1 MFRSNS
7 AFRKLARYVRPYNLW
22 VFITVI
28 ASLSLAAIDI
38 ILGKAIEQM
47 AQGTFSSTR
56 NMIYLVVGMTLI
68 GMPCKFVMRYASA
81 RFSVSALRDLRGD
94 LVHKFCDLPVSSVE
108 RKFTG
113 DLVSRLTNN
122 TAMLQNFFIQQFAN
136 LFYLPLVFTASL
148 TLLLMTSWKLVLA
161 SLALMPVGMLITSLM
176 SRPIEKYSEQL
187 QEKMAHLNA
196 VGQDAIGGI
205 PIVKAFN
212 MQAVLLK
219 KYMVIT
225 EEVVRRG
232 LGLEK
237 RYASITPVGVMML
250 ATPIILVIVYGGY
263 LIQHGELNA
272 GGIVLFLYLISFILQ
287 PVAMLPTIISQM
299 KEAGGAAKHLFEVLD
314 WPDERQGGEITSAG
328 QDRGDKVL
336 RLEDD
341 ADREACQVS
350 QASGSETDGAESD
363 DDAAV
368 VVVSFEHLTF
378 GYNEGNTV
386 LKDISFQVRQGETV
400 AIVGASGGGKSTIF
414 KLLCGFNEPG
424 EHAGAVQLFGKSLT
438 DWNLTSLR
446 RHISMVSQE
455 PSLFPATIAE
465 NIGYG
470 RLEATREE
478 IVEAAKAAHAHDFI
492 VQLPEGYET
501 ILSERGGGLSGGQK
515 QRISIA
521 RALLKNAPLLLLDEP
536 TSALDSQS
544 EAQVQIAMNAAM
556 HNRTVLVI
564 AHRLSTVRQA
574 NRIIVLDQG
583 SIVESGTH
591 EELLGRDGEYRKLY
605 LQNFEEEQHTAE
617 NGHSMPEERSEK
629 RDLQAGVL

>member
-7 AFRKLARYVRPYNLW
+7 AFRRLTRYIKPYNLW
-22 VFITVI
+22 VFIAVI
-28 ASLSLAAIDI
+28 SSLCLATIDI

-47 AQGTFSSTR
+47 AQGTFSSTQ
-56 NMIYLVVGMTLI
+56 NMIYLVVGMTVI

-94 LVHKFCDLPVSSVE
+94 LVHKFYDLPVSSVE
-108 RKFTG
+108 SKFTG

-122 TAMLQNFFIQQFAN
+122 TALLQNFFIQQFAN

-148 TLLLMTSWKLVLA
+148 TLLLLTSWKLVLA
-161 SLALMPVGMLITSLM
+161 SLALMPVGMIITSLM
-176 SRPIEKYSEQL
+176 SKPIEKYSKEL
-187 QEKMAHLNA
+187 QEKIAHLNA

-225 EEVVRRG
+225 EEVIKRG
-232 LGLEK
+232 LRLEK
-237 RYASITPVGVMML
+237 RYAFITPVGVMML

-263 LIQHGELNA
+263 LIQQGELNA

-314 WPDERQGGEITSAG
+314 WPDERQDGKITSIS
-328 QDRGDKVL
+328 QDL
-336 RLEDD
+336 EEDD
-341 ADREACQVS
+341 A
-350 QASGSETDGAESD
+350 ESKD
-363 DDAAV
+363 DIP
-368 VVVSFEHLTF
+368 VVSFEHLTF
-378 GYNEGNTV
+378 GYNEENTV
-386 LKDISFQVRQGETV
+386 LKEISFQVGQGETV

-424 EHAGAVQLFGKSLT
+424 EHAGTVQLFGKNLT

-446 RHISMVSQE
+446 SHISMVSQE

-470 RLEATREE
+470 RLEATRKE

-501 ILSERGGGLSGGQK
+501 LLSERGGGLSGGQK

-556 HNRTVLVI
+556 QNRTVLVI

-591 EELLGRDGEYRKLY
+591 EELLGRDGVYRKLY
-605 LQNFEEEQHTAE
+605 LQNFEGQQTEE
-617 NGHSMPEERSEK
+617 NGYSLPEERSER

>member
-1 MFRSNS
+1 MFRANS
-7 AFRKLARYVRPYNLW
+7 AFRRLTRYIKPYNLW

-28 ASLSLAAIDI
+28 SSLCLAAIDI

-47 AQGTFSSTR
+47 AQGTFSSTQ
-56 NMIYLVVGMTLI
+56 NMIYLVVGMTVI

-94 LVHKFCDLPVSSVE
+94 LVHKFYDLPVSSVE

-122 TAMLQNFFIQQFAN
+122 TALLQNFFIQQFAN

-148 TLLLMTSWKLVLA
+148 TLLLLTSWKLVLA
-161 SLALMPVGMLITSLM
+161 SLALMPVGMIITSLM
-176 SRPIEKYSEQL
+176 SKPIEKYSKEL
-187 QEKMAHLNA
+187 QEKIAHLNA
-196 VGQDAIGGI
+196 VGQDAIGGL

-219 KYMVIT
+219 KYLVIT
-225 EEVVRRG
+225 EEVIRRG
-232 LGLEK
+232 LRLEK
-237 RYASITPVGVMML
+237 RYAFITPVGVMML
-250 ATPIILVIVYGGY
+250 ATPIILVIVCGGY
-263 LIQHGELNA
+263 LIQQGELNA

-299 KEAGGAAKHLFEVLD
+299 KEAEGAAKHLFEVLD
-314 WPDERQGGEITSAG
+314 WPDERQDGKITTIS
-328 QDRGDKVL
+328 QNLK
-336 RLEDD
+336 EDD
-341 ADREACQVS
+341 A
-350 QASGSETDGAESD
+350 ESKGD
-363 DDAAV
+363 IA
-368 VVVSFEHLTF
+368 VVSFEHLTF

-386 LKDISFQVRQGETV
+386 LKDISFQVGQGETV

-424 EHAGAVQLFGKSLT
+424 EHAGTVQLFGKNLT

-446 RHISMVSQE
+446 SHISMVSQE

-470 RLEATREE
+470 RLEATRKE

-501 ILSERGGGLSGGQK
+501 LLSERGGGLSGGQK

-556 HNRTVLVI
+556 QDRTVLVI

-591 EELLGRDGEYRKLY
+591 EELLGRDGVYRKLY
-605 LQNFEEEQHTAE
+605 LQNFEGQQTEED
-617 NGHSMPEERSEK
+617 GYSLPEERSER

>member
-7 AFRKLARYVRPYNLW
+7 AFRRLTRYIKPYNLW
-22 VFITVI
+22 VFIAVI
-28 ASLSLAAIDI
+28 SSLCLAAIDI

-47 AQGTFSSTR
+47 AQGTFSSTQ
-56 NMIYLVVGMTLI
+56 NMIYLVVGMTVI

-94 LVHKFCDLPVSSVE
+94 LVHKFYDLPVSSVE
-108 RKFTG
+108 SKFTG

-122 TAMLQNFFIQQFAN
+122 TALLQNFFIQQFAN

-148 TLLLMTSWKLVLA
+148 TLLLLTSWKLVLA
-161 SLALMPVGMLITSLM
+161 SLALMPVGMIITSLM
-176 SRPIEKYSEQL
+176 SKPIEKYSKEL
-187 QEKMAHLNA
+187 QEKIAHLNA

-225 EEVVRRG
+225 EEVIKRG
-232 LGLEK
+232 LRLEK
-237 RYASITPVGVMML
+237 RYAFITPVGVMML

-263 LIQHGELNA
+263 LIQQGELNA

-314 WPDERQGGEITSAG
+314 WPDERQDGKITSIS
-328 QDRGDKVL
+328 QDL
-336 RLEDD
+336 EEDD
-341 ADREACQVS
+341 A
-350 QASGSETDGAESD
+350 ESKD
-363 DDAAV
+363 DIP
-368 VVVSFEHLTF
+368 VVSFEHLTF
-378 GYNEGNTV
+378 GYNEENTV
-386 LKDISFQVRQGETV
+386 LKEISFQVGQGETV

-424 EHAGAVQLFGKSLT
+424 EHAGTVQLFGKNLT

-446 RHISMVSQE
+446 SHISMVSQE

-470 RLEATREE
+470 RLEATRKE

-501 ILSERGGGLSGGQK
+501 LLSERGGGLSGGQK

-556 HNRTVLVI
+556 QNRTVLVI

-591 EELLGRDGEYRKLY
+591 EELLGRDGVYRKLY
-605 LQNFEEEQHTAE
+605 LQNFEGQQTEE
-617 NGHSMPEERSEK
+617 NGYSLPEERSER

>member
-7 AFRKLARYVRPYNLW
+7 AFRRVARYVRPYNLW

-28 ASLSLAAIDI
+28 ASLCLAAIDI

-47 AQGTFSSTR
+47 AQGTFSSTQ

-122 TAMLQNFFIQQFAN
+122 TAVLQNFFIQQFSN

-148 TLLLMTSWKLVLA
+148 ILLLLTSWKLILA
-161 SLALMPVGMLITSLM
+161 SLALMPIGMIITSLM
-176 SRPIEKYSEQL
+176 SKPIEKYSADL
-187 QEKMAHLNA
+187 QEKIAHLNA

-219 KYMVIT
+219 KYMVIM
-225 EEVVRRG
+225 EEVVKRG
-232 LGLEK
+232 LRLEK
-237 RYASITPVGVMML
+237 RYAAITPVGVMML

-287 PVAMLPTIISQM
+287 PIAMLPTIISQM

-314 WPDERQGGEITSAG
+314 WQNERQDGEMTLVDQRRENRAPH
-328 QDRGDKVL
+328 
-336 RLEDD
+336 LEDD
-341 ADREACQVS
+341 ADGEANRM
-350 QASGSETDGAESD
+350 SEGGAESD
-363 DDAAV
+363 DGVDGVA
-368 VVVSFEHLTF
+368 VVSFEHLTF
-378 GYNEGNTV
+378 GYDEGNTV
-386 LKDISFQVRQGETV
+386 LKDISFQAGQGDMV

-424 EHAGAVQLFGKSLT
+424 EHAGTIQLFGKSLT

-446 RHISMVSQE
+446 SHISMVSQE
-455 PSLFPATIAE
+455 SSLFPATIAE

-501 ILSERGGGLSGGQK
+501 LLSERGGGLSGGQK

-544 EAQVQIAMNAAM
+544 EAQVQNAMNAVM
-556 HNRTVLVI
+556 QNRTVLVI

-583 SIVESGTH
+583 SIVESGSH
-591 EELLGRDGEYRKLY
+591 EELLGRDGVYRKLY
-605 LQNFEEEQHTAE
+605 LKNFEEEQHTAE
-617 NGHSMPEERSEK
+617 NGNSLPEERSER

>member
-7 AFRKLARYVRPYNLW
+7 AFRRVARYVRPYNLW

-28 ASLSLAAIDI
+28 ASLCLAAIDI

-47 AQGTFSSTR
+47 AQGTFSSTQ

-122 TAMLQNFFIQQFAN
+122 TAVLQNFFIQQFSN

-148 TLLLMTSWKLVLA
+148 ILLLLTSWKLILA
-161 SLALMPVGMLITSLM
+161 SLALMPIGMIITSLM
-176 SRPIEKYSEQL
+176 SKPIEKYSADL
-187 QEKMAHLNA
+187 QEKIAHLNA

-219 KYMVIT
+219 KYMVIM
-225 EEVVRRG
+225 EEVVKRG
-232 LGLEK
+232 LRLEK
-237 RYASITPVGVMML
+237 RYAAITPVGVMML

-263 LIQHGELNA
+263 LIQQGELNA

-287 PVAMLPTIISQM
+287 PIAMLPTIISQM

-314 WPDERQGGEITSAG
+314 WQNERQDGEMTLVDQRRENRAPH
-328 QDRGDKVL
+328 
-336 RLEDD
+336 LEDD
-341 ADREACQVS
+341 ADGEANRM
-350 QASGSETDGAESD
+350 SEGGAESD
-363 DDAAV
+363 DGVDGVAI
-368 VVVSFEHLTF
+368 VSFEHLTF
-378 GYNEGNTV
+378 GYDEGNTV
-386 LKDISFQVRQGETV
+386 LKDISFQAGQGDMV

-424 EHAGAVQLFGKSLT
+424 EHAGTIQLFGKSLT

-446 RHISMVSQE
+446 SHISMVSQE
-455 PSLFPATIAE
+455 SSLFPATIAE

-501 ILSERGGGLSGGQK
+501 LLSERGGGLSGGQK

-544 EAQVQIAMNAAM
+544 EAQVQNAMNAVM
-556 HNRTVLVI
+556 QNRTVLVI

-583 SIVESGTH
+583 SIVESGSH
-591 EELLGRDGEYRKLY
+591 EELLGRDGVYRKLY
-605 LQNFEEEQHTAE
+605 LKNFEEEQHTAE
-617 NGHSMPEERSEK
+617 NGNSLPEERSER

>member
-7 AFRKLARYVRPYNLW
+7 AFRRLTRYIKPYNLW

-28 ASLSLAAIDI
+28 SSLCLAAIDI

-47 AQGTFSSTR
+47 AQGTFSSTQ
-56 NMIYLVVGMTLI
+56 NMVYLVVGMTVI

-94 LVHKFCDLPVSSVE
+94 LVHKFYDLPVASVE

-122 TAMLQNFFIQQFAN
+122 TALLQNFFIQQFAN
-136 LFYLPLVFTASL
+136 LFYLPLVFAASL
-148 TLLLMTSWKLVLA
+148 TLLLLTSWKLVVA
-161 SLALMPVGMLITSLM
+161 SLALMPIGMLITSLM
-176 SRPIEKYSEQL
+176 SKPIEKYSKEL
-187 QEKMAHLNA
+187 QEKIAHLNA
-196 VGQDAIGGI
+196 VGQDAIGGL
-205 PIVKAFN
+205 PIIKAFN

-225 EEVVRRG
+225 EEVIRRG
-232 LGLEK
+232 LRLEK
-237 RYASITPVGVMML
+237 RYAFITPVGVMML
-250 ATPIILVIVYGGY
+250 ATPIILVIVCGGY
-263 LIQHGELNA
+263 LIQQGELNA

-299 KEAGGAAKHLFEVLD
+299 KEAEGAAKHLFEVLD
-314 WPDERQGGEITSAG
+314 WPDERQDGESTSIS
-328 QDRGDKVL
+328 QDHE
-336 RLEDD
+336 EDN
-341 ADREACQVS
+341 
-350 QASGSETDGAESD
+350 AESNND
-363 DDAAV
+363 IA
-368 VVVSFEHLTF
+368 VVSFEHLTF
-378 GYNEGNTV
+378 GYSEGNTV
-386 LKDISFQVRQGETV
+386 LKDISFQVGQGETV

-424 EHAGAVQLFGKSLT
+424 EHAGTLQLFGKNLT

-446 RHISMVSQE
+446 SHISMVSQE

-470 RLEATREE
+470 RLEATRKE
-478 IVEAAKAAHAHDFI
+478 IVEAAKAAHAHEFI
-492 VQLPEGYET
+492 IQLPEGYET
-501 ILSERGGGLSGGQK
+501 LLSERGGGLSGGQK

-544 EAQVQIAMNAAM
+544 EAQVQTAMNAAM
-556 HNRTVLVI
+556 QNRTVLVI
-564 AHRLSTVRQA
+564 AHRLSTIRQA

-591 EELLGRDGEYRKLY
+591 EELLSRDGVYRKLY
-605 LQNFEEEQHTAE
+605 LQNFEEGQQTAE
-617 NGHSMPEERSEK
+617 NGYSLPEERSER

>member
-7 AFRKLARYVRPYNLW
+7 TFRRLTRYIKPYNLW
-22 VFITVI
+22 VFIAVI
-28 ASLSLAAIDI
+28 SSLCLAAIDI

-47 AQGTFSSTR
+47 AQGTFSSTQ
-56 NMIYLVVGMTLI
+56 NMIYLVVGMTVI

-94 LVHKFCDLPVSSVE
+94 LVHKFYDLPVSSVE
-108 RKFTG
+108 SKFTG

-122 TAMLQNFFIQQFAN
+122 TALLQNFFIQQFAN

-148 TLLLMTSWKLVLA
+148 TLLLLTSWKLVLA
-161 SLALMPVGMLITSLM
+161 SLALMPVGMIITSLM
-176 SRPIEKYSEQL
+176 SKPIEKYSKEL
-187 QEKMAHLNA
+187 QEKIAHLNA

-225 EEVVRRG
+225 EEVIKRG
-232 LGLEK
+232 LRLEK
-237 RYASITPVGVMML
+237 RYAFITPVGVMML

-263 LIQHGELNA
+263 LIQQGELNA

-314 WPDERQGGEITSAG
+314 WPDERQDGKITSIS
-328 QDRGDKVL
+328 QDL
-336 RLEDD
+336 EEDD
-341 ADREACQVS
+341 A
-350 QASGSETDGAESD
+350 ESKD
-363 DDAAV
+363 DIP
-368 VVVSFEHLTF
+368 VVSFEHLTF
-378 GYNEGNTV
+378 GYNEENTV
-386 LKDISFQVRQGETV
+386 LKEISFQVGQGETV

-424 EHAGAVQLFGKSLT
+424 EHAGTVQLFGKNLT

-446 RHISMVSQE
+446 SHISMVSQE

-470 RLEATREE
+470 RLEATRKE

-501 ILSERGGGLSGGQK
+501 LLSERGGGLSGGQK

-556 HNRTVLVI
+556 QNRTVLVI

-591 EELLGRDGEYRKLY
+591 EELLGREGVYRKLY
-605 LQNFEEEQHTAE
+605 LQNFEGQQTEE
-617 NGHSMPEERSEK
+617 NGYSLPEERSER

>member
-1 MFRSNS
+1 MFRANS
-7 AFRKLARYVRPYNLW
+7 AFRRLTRYIKPYNLW

-28 ASLSLAAIDI
+28 SSLCLAAIDI

-47 AQGTFSSTR
+47 AQGTFSSTQ
-56 NMIYLVVGMTLI
+56 NMIYLVVGMTVI

-94 LVHKFCDLPVSSVE
+94 LVHKFYDLPVSSVE

-122 TAMLQNFFIQQFAN
+122 TALLQNFFIQQFAN

-148 TLLLMTSWKLVLA
+148 TLLLLTSWKLVLA
-161 SLALMPVGMLITSLM
+161 SLALMPVGMIITSLM
-176 SRPIEKYSEQL
+176 SKPIEKYSKEL
-187 QEKMAHLNA
+187 QEKIAHLNA
-196 VGQDAIGGI
+196 VGQDAIGGL

-219 KYMVIT
+219 KYLVIT
-225 EEVVRRG
+225 EEVIRRG
-232 LGLEK
+232 LRLEK
-237 RYASITPVGVMML
+237 RYAFITPVGVMML
-250 ATPIILVIVYGGY
+250 ATPIILVIVCGGY
-263 LIQHGELNA
+263 LIQQGELNA

-299 KEAGGAAKHLFEVLD
+299 KEAEGAAKHLFEVLD
-314 WPDERQGGEITSAG
+314 WPDERQDGKITTIS
-328 QDRGDKVL
+328 QNLK
-336 RLEDD
+336 EDD
-341 ADREACQVS
+341 A
-350 QASGSETDGAESD
+350 ESKD
-363 DDAAV
+363 DIA
-368 VVVSFEHLTF
+368 VVSFEHLTF

-386 LKDISFQVRQGETV
+386 LKDISFQVGQGETV

-424 EHAGAVQLFGKSLT
+424 EHAGTVQLFGKNLT

-446 RHISMVSQE
+446 SHISMVSQE

-470 RLEATREE
+470 RLEATRKE

-501 ILSERGGGLSGGQK
+501 LLSERGGGLSGGQR

-556 HNRTVLVI
+556 QDRTVLVI

-591 EELLGRDGEYRKLY
+591 EELLGRDGVYRKLY
-605 LQNFEEEQHTAE
+605 LQNFEGQQTEED
-617 NGHSMPEERSEK
+617 GYSLPEERSER

>member
-1 MFRSNS
+1 MPLFRSNS
-7 AFRKLARYVRPYNLW
+7 AFRRVARYVRPYNLW

-28 ASLSLAAIDI
+28 ASLCLAAIDI

-47 AQGTFSSTR
+47 AQGTFSSTQ

-122 TAMLQNFFIQQFAN
+122 TAVLQNFFIQQFSN

-148 TLLLMTSWKLVLA
+148 ILLLLTSWKLILA
-161 SLALMPVGMLITSLM
+161 SLALMPIGMIITSLM
-176 SRPIEKYSEQL
+176 SKPIEKYSADL
-187 QEKMAHLNA
+187 QEKIAHLNA

-219 KYMVIT
+219 KYMVIM
-225 EEVVRRG
+225 EEVVKRG
-232 LGLEK
+232 LRLEK
-237 RYASITPVGVMML
+237 RYAAITPVGVMML

-287 PVAMLPTIISQM
+287 PIAMLPTIISQM

-314 WPDERQGGEITSAG
+314 WQNERQDGEMTLVDQRRENRAPH
-328 QDRGDKVL
+328 
-336 RLEDD
+336 LEDD
-341 ADREACQVS
+341 ADGEANRM
-350 QASGSETDGAESD
+350 SEGGAESD
-363 DDAAV
+363 DGVDGVA
-368 VVVSFEHLTF
+368 VVSFEHLTF
-378 GYNEGNTV
+378 GYDEGNTV
-386 LKDISFQVRQGETV
+386 LKDISFQAGQGDMV

-424 EHAGAVQLFGKSLT
+424 EHAGTIQLFGKSLT

-446 RHISMVSQE
+446 SHISMVSQE
-455 PSLFPATIAE
+455 SSLFPATIAE

-501 ILSERGGGLSGGQK
+501 LLSERGGGLSGGQK

-544 EAQVQIAMNAAM
+544 EAQVQNAMNAVM
-556 HNRTVLVI
+556 QNRTVLVI

-583 SIVESGTH
+583 SIVESGSH
-591 EELLGRDGEYRKLY
+591 EELLGRDGVYRKLY
-605 LQNFEEEQHTAE
+605 LKNFEEEQHTAE
-617 NGHSMPEERSEK
+617 NGNSLPEERSER

>member
-7 AFRKLARYVRPYNLW
+7 TFRRLTRYIKPYNLW
-22 VFITVI
+22 VFIAVI
-28 ASLSLAAIDI
+28 SSLCLAAIDI

-47 AQGTFSSTR
+47 AQGTFSSTQ
-56 NMIYLVVGMTLI
+56 NMIYLVVGMTVI

-94 LVHKFCDLPVSSVE
+94 LVHKFYDLPVSSVE
-108 RKFTG
+108 SKFTG

-122 TAMLQNFFIQQFAN
+122 TALLQNFFIQQFAN

-148 TLLLMTSWKLVLA
+148 TLLLLTSWKLVLA
-161 SLALMPVGMLITSLM
+161 SLALMPVGMIITSLM
-176 SRPIEKYSEQL
+176 SKPIEKYSKEL
-187 QEKMAHLNA
+187 QEKIAHLNA

-225 EEVVRRG
+225 EEVIKRG
-232 LGLEK
+232 LRLEK
-237 RYASITPVGVMML
+237 RYAFITPVGVMML

-263 LIQHGELNA
+263 LIQQGELNA

-314 WPDERQGGEITSAG
+314 WPDERQDGKITSIS
-328 QDRGDKVL
+328 QDL
-336 RLEDD
+336 EEDD
-341 ADREACQVS
+341 A
-350 QASGSETDGAESD
+350 ESKD
-363 DDAAV
+363 DIP
-368 VVVSFEHLTF
+368 VVSFEHLTF

-386 LKDISFQVRQGETV
+386 LKEISFQVGQGETV

-424 EHAGAVQLFGKSLT
+424 EHAGTVQLFGKNLT

-446 RHISMVSQE
+446 SHISMVSQE
-455 PSLFPATIAE
+455 SSLFPATIAE

-470 RLEATREE
+470 RLEATRKE

-501 ILSERGGGLSGGQK
+501 LLSERGGGLSGGQK

-556 HNRTVLVI
+556 QNRTVLVI

-591 EELLGRDGEYRKLY
+591 EELLGRDGVYRKLY
-605 LQNFEEEQHTAE
+605 LQNFEGQQTEE
-617 NGHSMPEERSEK
+617 NGYSLPEERSER

>member
-7 AFRKLARYVRPYNLW
+7 AFRRLARYVRPYNLW

-28 ASLSLAAIDI
+28 ASLCLAAIDI

-47 AQGTFSSTR
+47 AQGTFSSTQ

-122 TAMLQNFFIQQFAN
+122 TAVLQNFFIQQFSN

-148 TLLLMTSWKLVLA
+148 ILLLLTSWKLILA
-161 SLALMPVGMLITSLM
+161 SLALMPIGMIITSLM
-176 SRPIEKYSEQL
+176 SKPIEKYSADL
-187 QEKMAHLNA
+187 QEKIAHLNA

-219 KYMVIT
+219 KYMVIM
-225 EEVVRRG
+225 EEVVKRG
-232 LGLEK
+232 LRLEK
-237 RYASITPVGVMML
+237 RYAAITPVGVMML

-263 LIQHGELNA
+263 LIQQGELNA

-287 PVAMLPTIISQM
+287 PIAMLPTIISQM

-314 WPDERQGGEITSAG
+314 WQNERQDGEMTLVDQRRENRAPH
-328 QDRGDKVL
+328 
-336 RLEDD
+336 LEDD
-341 ADREACQVS
+341 ADGEANRM
-350 QASGSETDGAESD
+350 SEGGAESD
-363 DDAAV
+363 DGVDGVA
-368 VVVSFEHLTF
+368 VVSFEHLTF
-378 GYNEGNTV
+378 GYDEGNTV
-386 LKDISFQVRQGETV
+386 LKDISFQAGQGDMV

-424 EHAGAVQLFGKSLT
+424 EHAGTIQLFGKSLT

-446 RHISMVSQE
+446 SHISMVSQE
-455 PSLFPATIAE
+455 SSLFPATIAE

-478 IVEAAKAAHAHDFI
+478 IVEAAKAAYAHDFI

-501 ILSERGGGLSGGQK
+501 LLSERGGGLSGGQK

-544 EAQVQIAMNAAM
+544 EAQVQNAMNAVM
-556 HNRTVLVI
+556 QNRTVLVI

-583 SIVESGTH
+583 SIVESGSH
-591 EELLGRDGEYRKLY
+591 EELLGRDGVYRKLY
-605 LQNFEEEQHTAE
+605 LKNFEEEQHTAE
-617 NGHSMPEERSEK
+617 NGNSLPEERSER

>member
-7 AFRKLARYVRPYNLW
+7 AFRRLARYVRPYNLW
-22 VFITVI
+22 VLITVI
-28 ASLSLAAIDI
+28 ASLCLAAIDI

-47 AQGTFSSTR
+47 AQGTFSSAQ

-94 LVHKFCDLPVSSVE
+94 LVHKFCGLPVSSVE

-122 TAMLQNFFIQQFAN
+122 TAVLQNFFIQQFAN

-148 TLLLMTSWKLVLA
+148 TLLLLTSWKLILA
-161 SLALMPVGMLITSLM
+161 SLALMPVGMIITSLM
-176 SRPIEKYSEQL
+176 SKPIEKYSEQL

-219 KYMVIT
+219 KYMVIM
-225 EEVVRRG
+225 EEVVKRG
-232 LGLEK
+232 LRLEK
-237 RYASITPVGVMML
+237 RYAFITPVGVMML

-287 PVAMLPTIISQM
+287 PISMLPTIISQM
-299 KEAGGAAKHLFEVLD
+299 KEAGGAAKHLFELMD
-314 WPDERQGGEITSAG
+314 WPDERQGGEITTVG
-328 QDRGDKVL
+328 QDGGDKAR

-341 ADREACQVS
+341 AK
-350 QASGSETDGAESD
+350 TN
-363 DDAAV
+363 DDAA
-368 VVVSFEHLTF
+368 VVSFEHLTF
-378 GYNEGNTV
+378 GYNEGSTV
-386 LKDISFQVRQGETV
+386 LKDISFQVGQGETV

-424 EHAGAVQLFGKSLT
+424 EHAGTVQLFGKSLT

-446 RHISMVSQE
+446 SHISMVSQE

-501 ILSERGGGLSGGQK
+501 LLSERGGGLSGGQK

-556 HNRTVLVI
+556 QNRTVLVI

-591 EELLGRDGEYRKLY
+591 DELLGRDGVYRKLY
-605 LQNFEEEQHTAE
+605 LQNFEEEQHTVE
-617 NGHSMPEERSEK
+617 NGNSMPEERSEH

>member
-1 MFRSNS
+1 MPLFRSNS
-7 AFRKLARYVRPYNLW
+7 AFRRLTRYIKPYNLW
-22 VFITVI
+22 VFIAVI
-28 ASLSLAAIDI
+28 SSLCLAAIDI

-47 AQGTFSSTR
+47 AQGTFSSTQ
-56 NMIYLVVGMTLI
+56 NMIYLVVGMTVI

-94 LVHKFCDLPVSSVE
+94 LVHKFYDLPVSSVE
-108 RKFTG
+108 SKFTG

-122 TAMLQNFFIQQFAN
+122 TALLQNFFIQQFAN

-148 TLLLMTSWKLVLA
+148 TLLLLTSWKLVLA
-161 SLALMPVGMLITSLM
+161 SLALMPVGMIITSLM
-176 SRPIEKYSEQL
+176 SKPIEKYSKEL
-187 QEKMAHLNA
+187 QEKIAHLNA

-225 EEVVRRG
+225 EEVIKRG
-232 LGLEK
+232 LRLEK
-237 RYASITPVGVMML
+237 RYAFITPVGVMML

-263 LIQHGELNA
+263 LIQQGELNA

-314 WPDERQGGEITSAG
+314 WPDERQDGKITSIS
-328 QDRGDKVL
+328 QDLK
-336 RLEDD
+336 EDD
-341 ADREACQVS
+341 A
-350 QASGSETDGAESD
+350 ESKD
-363 DDAAV
+363 DIP
-368 VVVSFEHLTF
+368 VVSFEHLTF

-386 LKDISFQVRQGETV
+386 LKEISFQVGQGETV

-424 EHAGAVQLFGKSLT
+424 EHAGTVQLFGKNLT

-446 RHISMVSQE
+446 SHISMVSQE

-470 RLEATREE
+470 RLEATRKE

-501 ILSERGGGLSGGQK
+501 LLSERGGGLSGGQK

-556 HNRTVLVI
+556 QNRTVLVI

-591 EELLGRDGEYRKLY
+591 EELLGREGVYRKLY
-605 LQNFEEEQHTAE
+605 LQNFEGQQTEE
-617 NGHSMPEERSEK
+617 NGYSLPEERSER

>member
-1 MFRSNS
+1 MFRANS
-7 AFRKLARYVRPYNLW
+7 AFRRLTRYIKPYNLW

-28 ASLSLAAIDI
+28 SSLCLAAIDI

-47 AQGTFSSTR
+47 AQGTFSSTQ
-56 NMIYLVVGMTLI
+56 NMIYLVVGMTVI

-94 LVHKFCDLPVSSVE
+94 LVHKFYDLPVSSVE

-122 TAMLQNFFIQQFAN
+122 TALLQNFFIQQFAN

-148 TLLLMTSWKLVLA
+148 ALLLLTSWKLVLA
-161 SLALMPVGMLITSLM
+161 SLALMPVGMIITSLM
-176 SRPIEKYSEQL
+176 SKPIEKYSKEL
-187 QEKMAHLNA
+187 QEKIAHLNA
-196 VGQDAIGGI
+196 VGQDAIGGL

-219 KYMVIT
+219 KYLVIT
-225 EEVVRRG
+225 EEVIRRG
-232 LGLEK
+232 LRLEK
-237 RYASITPVGVMML
+237 RYAFITPVGVMML
-250 ATPIILVIVYGGY
+250 ATPIILVIVCGGY
-263 LIQHGELNA
+263 LIQQGELNA

-299 KEAGGAAKHLFEVLD
+299 KEAEGAAKHLFEVLD
-314 WPDERQGGEITSAG
+314 WPDERQDGKITTIS
-328 QDRGDKVL
+328 QNLK
-336 RLEDD
+336 EDD
-341 ADREACQVS
+341 A
-350 QASGSETDGAESD
+350 ESKD
-363 DDAAV
+363 DIT
-368 VVVSFEHLTF
+368 VVSFEHLTF
-378 GYNEGNTV
+378 GYNEGNSV
-386 LKDISFQVRQGETV
+386 LKDISFQVGQGETV

-424 EHAGAVQLFGKSLT
+424 EHAGAVQLFGKNLT
-438 DWNLTSLR
+438 DWNLSSLR
-446 RHISMVSQE
+446 SHISMVSQE

-470 RLEATREE
+470 RLEATRKE

-501 ILSERGGGLSGGQK
+501 LLSERGGGLSGGQK

-556 HNRTVLVI
+556 QDRTVLVI

-591 EELLGRDGEYRKLY
+591 EELLGRDGVYRKLY
-605 LQNFEEEQHTAE
+605 LQNFEGQQTEED
-617 NGHSMPEERSEK
+617 GYSLPEERSER

>member
-7 AFRKLARYVRPYNLW
+7 AFRRLARYVRPYNLW

-28 ASLSLAAIDI
+28 ASLCLAAIDI

-47 AQGTFSSTR
+47 AQGTFSSTQ

-94 LVHKFCDLPVSSVE
+94 LVHKFCDLPLSSVE

-122 TAMLQNFFIQQFAN
+122 TAVLQNFFIQQFSN

-148 TLLLMTSWKLVLA
+148 ILLLLTSWKLILA
-161 SLALMPVGMLITSLM
+161 SLALMPIGMIITSLM
-176 SRPIEKYSEQL
+176 SKPIEKYSADL
-187 QEKMAHLNA
+187 QEKIAHLNA

-219 KYMVIT
+219 KYMVIM
-225 EEVVRRG
+225 EEVVKRG
-232 LGLEK
+232 LRLEK
-237 RYASITPVGVMML
+237 RYAAITPVGVMML

-263 LIQHGELNA
+263 LIQQGELNA

-287 PVAMLPTIISQM
+287 PIAMLPTIISQM

-314 WPDERQGGEITSAG
+314 WQNERQDGEMTLVDQRRENRAAH
-328 QDRGDKVL
+328 
-336 RLEDD
+336 LEDD
-341 ADREACQVS
+341 ADGEANRM
-350 QASGSETDGAESD
+350 SEGRAESD
-363 DDAAV
+363 DDVDGVA
-368 VVVSFEHLTF
+368 VVSFEHLTF
-378 GYNEGNTV
+378 GYDEGNTV
-386 LKDISFQVRQGETV
+386 LKDISFQAGQGDMV

-424 EHAGAVQLFGKSLT
+424 EHAGTIQLFGKSLT

-446 RHISMVSQE
+446 SHISMVSQE
-455 PSLFPATIAE
+455 SSLFPATIAE

-501 ILSERGGGLSGGQK
+501 LLSERGGGLSGGQK

-544 EAQVQIAMNAAM
+544 EAQVQNAMNAVM
-556 HNRTVLVI
+556 QNRTVLVI

-583 SIVESGTH
+583 SIVESGSH
-591 EELLGRDGEYRKLY
+591 EELLGRDGVYRKLY
-605 LQNFEEEQHTAE
+605 LKNFEEEQHTAE
-617 NGHSMPEERSEK
+617 NGNSLSEERSER

>member
-1 MFRSNS
+1 MPLFRSNS
-7 AFRKLARYVRPYNLW
+7 AFRRLTRYIKPYNLW
-22 VFITVI
+22 VFIAVI
-28 ASLSLAAIDI
+28 SSLCLAAIDI

-47 AQGTFSSTR
+47 AQGTFSSTQ
-56 NMIYLVVGMTLI
+56 NMIYLVVGMTVI

-94 LVHKFCDLPVSSVE
+94 LVHKFYDLPVSSVE
-108 RKFTG
+108 SKFTG

-122 TAMLQNFFIQQFAN
+122 TALLQNFFIQQFAN

-148 TLLLMTSWKLVLA
+148 TLLLLTSWKLVLA
-161 SLALMPVGMLITSLM
+161 SLALMPVGMIITSLM
-176 SRPIEKYSEQL
+176 SKPIEKYSKEL
-187 QEKMAHLNA
+187 QEKIAHLNA

-225 EEVVRRG
+225 EEVIKRG
-232 LGLEK
+232 LRLEK
-237 RYASITPVGVMML
+237 RYAFITPVGVMML

-263 LIQHGELNA
+263 LIQQGELNA

-314 WPDERQGGEITSAG
+314 WPDERQDGKITSIS
-328 QDRGDKVL
+328 QDL
-336 RLEDD
+336 EEDD
-341 ADREACQVS
+341 A
-350 QASGSETDGAESD
+350 ESKD
-363 DDAAV
+363 DIP
-368 VVVSFEHLTF
+368 VVSFEHLTF

-386 LKDISFQVRQGETV
+386 LKEISFQVGQGETV

-424 EHAGAVQLFGKSLT
+424 EHAGTVQLFGKNLT

-446 RHISMVSQE
+446 SHISMVSQE

-470 RLEATREE
+470 RLEATRKE

-501 ILSERGGGLSGGQK
+501 LLSERGGGLSGGQK

-556 HNRTVLVI
+556 QNRTVLVI

-591 EELLGRDGEYRKLY
+591 EELLGREGVYRKLY
-605 LQNFEEEQHTAE
+605 LQNFEGQQTEE
-617 NGHSMPEERSEK
+617 NGYSLPEERSE
-629 RDLQAGVL
+629 RRELQAGVL

>member
-7 AFRKLARYVRPYNLW
+7 AFRRLTRYIKPYNLW
-22 VFITVI
+22 VFIAVI
-28 ASLSLAAIDI
+28 SSFCLAAIDI

-47 AQGTFSSTR
+47 AQGTFSSTQ
-56 NMIYLVVGMTLI
+56 NMIYLVVGMTVI

-94 LVHKFCDLPVSSVE
+94 LVHKFYDLPVSSVE
-108 RKFTG
+108 SKFTG

-122 TAMLQNFFIQQFAN
+122 TALLQNFFIQQFAN

-148 TLLLMTSWKLVLA
+148 TLLLLTSWKLVLA
-161 SLALMPVGMLITSLM
+161 SLALMPVGMIITSLM
-176 SRPIEKYSEQL
+176 SKPIEKYSKEL
-187 QEKMAHLNA
+187 QEKIAHLNA

-225 EEVVRRG
+225 QEVIKRG
-232 LGLEK
+232 LRLEK
-237 RYASITPVGVMML
+237 RYAFITPVGVMML

-263 LIQHGELNA
+263 LIQQGELNA

-314 WPDERQGGEITSAG
+314 WPDERQDGKITSIS
-328 QDRGDKVL
+328 QDLK
-336 RLEDD
+336 EDD
-341 ADREACQVS
+341 A
-350 QASGSETDGAESD
+350 ESKD
-363 DDAAV
+363 DIP
-368 VVVSFEHLTF
+368 VVSFEHLTF
-378 GYNEGNTV
+378 GYNEENTV
-386 LKDISFQVRQGETV
+386 LKEISFQVGQGETV

-424 EHAGAVQLFGKSLT
+424 EHAGTVQLFGKNLT

-446 RHISMVSQE
+446 SHISMVSQE

-470 RLEATREE
+470 RLEATRKE

-501 ILSERGGGLSGGQK
+501 LLSERGGGLSGGQK

-556 HNRTVLVI
+556 QNRTVLVI

-591 EELLGRDGEYRKLY
+591 EELLGREGVYRKLY
-605 LQNFEEEQHTAE
+605 LQNFEGQQTEE
-617 NGHSMPEERSEK
+617 NGYSLPEERSER

>member
-7 AFRKLARYVRPYNLW
+7 AFRRVARYVRPYNLW

-28 ASLSLAAIDI
+28 ASLCLAAIDI

-47 AQGTFSSTR
+47 AQGTFSSTQ

-122 TAMLQNFFIQQFAN
+122 TAVLQNFFIQQFSN

-148 TLLLMTSWKLVLA
+148 ILLLLTSWKLILA
-161 SLALMPVGMLITSLM
+161 SLALMPIGMIITSLM
-176 SRPIEKYSEQL
+176 SKPIEKYSADL
-187 QEKMAHLNA
+187 QEKIAHLNA

-219 KYMVIT
+219 KYMVIM
-225 EEVVRRG
+225 EEVVKRG
-232 LGLEK
+232 LRLEK
-237 RYASITPVGVMML
+237 RYAAITPVGVMML

-263 LIQHGELNA
+263 LIQQGELNA

-287 PVAMLPTIISQM
+287 PIAMLPTIISQM

-314 WPDERQGGEITSAG
+314 WQNERQDGEMTLVDQRRENRAPH
-328 QDRGDKVL
+328 
-336 RLEDD
+336 LEDD
-341 ADREACQVS
+341 ADGEANRM
-350 QASGSETDGAESD
+350 SEGGAESD
-363 DDAAV
+363 DGVDGVA
-368 VVVSFEHLTF
+368 VVSFEHLTF
-378 GYNEGNTV
+378 GYDEGNTV
-386 LKDISFQVRQGETV
+386 LKDISFQAGQGDMV

-424 EHAGAVQLFGKSLT
+424 EYAGTIQLFGKSLT

-446 RHISMVSQE
+446 SHISMVSQE
-455 PSLFPATIAE
+455 SSLFPATIAE

-501 ILSERGGGLSGGQK
+501 LLSERGGGLSGGQK

-544 EAQVQIAMNAAM
+544 EAQVQNAMNAVM
-556 HNRTVLVI
+556 QNRTVLVI

-583 SIVESGTH
+583 SIVESGSH
-591 EELLGRDGEYRKLY
+591 EELLGRDGVYRKLY
-605 LQNFEEEQHTAE
+605 LKNFEEEQHTAE
-617 NGHSMPEERSEK
+617 NGNSLPEERSER

>member
-7 AFRKLARYVRPYNLW
+7 AFRRLTRYIKPYNLW
-22 VFITVI
+22 VFIAVI
-28 ASLSLAAIDI
+28 SSLCLAAIDI

-47 AQGTFSSTR
+47 AQGTFSSTQ
-56 NMIYLVVGMTLI
+56 NMIYLVVGMTVI

-94 LVHKFCDLPVSSVE
+94 LVHKFYDLPVSSVE
-108 RKFTG
+108 SKFTG

-122 TAMLQNFFIQQFAN
+122 TALLQNFFIQQFAN

-148 TLLLMTSWKLVLA
+148 TLLLLTSWKLVLA
-161 SLALMPVGMLITSLM
+161 SLALMPVGMIITSLM
-176 SRPIEKYSEQL
+176 SKPIEKYSKEL
-187 QEKMAHLNA
+187 QEKIAHLNA

-225 EEVVRRG
+225 EEVIKRG
-232 LGLEK
+232 LRLEK
-237 RYASITPVGVMML
+237 RYAFITPVGVMML

-263 LIQHGELNA
+263 LIQQGELNA

-314 WPDERQGGEITSAG
+314 WPDERQDGKITSIS
-328 QDRGDKVL
+328 QDL
-336 RLEDD
+336 EEDD
-341 ADREACQVS
+341 A
-350 QASGSETDGAESD
+350 ESKD
-363 DDAAV
+363 DIP
-368 VVVSFEHLTF
+368 VVSFEHLTF

-386 LKDISFQVRQGETV
+386 LKEISFQVGQGETV

-424 EHAGAVQLFGKSLT
+424 EHAGTVQLFGKNLT

-446 RHISMVSQE
+446 SHISMVSQE

-470 RLEATREE
+470 RLEATRKE

-501 ILSERGGGLSGGQK
+501 LLSERGGGLSGGQK

-556 HNRTVLVI
+556 QNRTVLVI

-591 EELLGRDGEYRKLY
+591 EELLGREGVYRKLY
-605 LQNFEEEQHTAE
+605 LQNFEGQQTEE
-617 NGHSMPEERSEK
+617 NGYSLPEERSE
-629 RDLQAGVL
+629 RRELQAGVL

>member
-1 MFRSNS
+1 MPLFRANS
-7 AFRKLARYVRPYNLW
+7 AFRRLTRYIKPYNLW

-28 ASLSLAAIDI
+28 SSLCLAAIDI

-47 AQGTFSSTR
+47 AQGTFSSTQ
-56 NMIYLVVGMTLI
+56 NMIYLVVGMTVI

-94 LVHKFCDLPVSSVE
+94 LVHKFYDLPVSSVE

-122 TAMLQNFFIQQFAN
+122 TALLQNFFIQQFAN

-148 TLLLMTSWKLVLA
+148 TLLLLTSWKLVLA
-161 SLALMPVGMLITSLM
+161 SLALMPVGMIITSLM
-176 SRPIEKYSEQL
+176 SKPIGKYSKEL
-187 QEKMAHLNA
+187 QEKIAHLNA
-196 VGQDAIGGI
+196 VGQDAIGGL

-219 KYMVIT
+219 KYLVIT
-225 EEVVRRG
+225 EEVIRRG
-232 LGLEK
+232 LRLEK
-237 RYASITPVGVMML
+237 RYAFITPVGVMML
-250 ATPIILVIVYGGY
+250 ATPIILVIVCGGY
-263 LIQHGELNA
+263 LIQQGELNA

-299 KEAGGAAKHLFEVLD
+299 KEAEGAAKHLFEVLD
-314 WPDERQGGEITSAG
+314 WPDERQDGKITTIS
-328 QDRGDKVL
+328 QNLK
-336 RLEDD
+336 EDD
-341 ADREACQVS
+341 A
-350 QASGSETDGAESD
+350 ESKD
-363 DDAAV
+363 DIA
-368 VVVSFEHLTF
+368 VVSFEHLTF

-386 LKDISFQVRQGETV
+386 LKDISFQVGQGETV

-424 EHAGAVQLFGKSLT
+424 EHAGTVQLFGKNLT

-446 RHISMVSQE
+446 SHISMVSQE

-470 RLEATREE
+470 RLEATRKE

-501 ILSERGGGLSGGQK
+501 LLSERGGGLSGGQK

-556 HNRTVLVI
+556 QDRTVLVI

-591 EELLGRDGEYRKLY
+591 EELLGRDGVYRKLY
-605 LQNFEEEQHTAE
+605 LQNFEGQQTEED
-617 NGHSMPEERSEK
+617 GYSLPEERSER

>member
-1 MFRSNS
+1 MFRLNS
-7 AFRKLARYVRPYNLW
+7 AFRRLARYVRPYNLW

-28 ASLSLAAIDI
+28 TSLCLATIDI

-47 AQGTFSSTR
+47 AQGTFSSTQ

-122 TAMLQNFFIQQFAN
+122 TAVLQNFFIQQFAN
-136 LFYLPLVFTASL
+136 LFYLPLVFTASFI
-148 TLLLMTSWKLVLA
+148 LLLLTSWKLILA
-161 SLALMPVGMLITSLM
+161 SLALMPIGMIITSLM
-176 SRPIEKYSEQL
+176 SKPIEKYSADL
-187 QEKMAHLNA
+187 QEKIAHLNA

-219 KYMVIT
+219 KYMVIM
-225 EEVVRRG
+225 EEVVKRG
-232 LGLEK
+232 LRLEK
-237 RYASITPVGVMML
+237 RYAAITPVGVMML

-287 PVAMLPTIISQM
+287 PIAMLPTIISQM

-314 WPDERQGGEITSAG
+314 WQNERQDGEMTLVDQKRENRAP
-328 QDRGDKVL
+328 
-336 RLEDD
+336 RLKDD
-341 ADREACQVS
+341 ADGEANRM
-350 QASGSETDGAESD
+350 SEGGAESD
-363 DDAAV
+363 DDVDSVA
-368 VVVSFEHLTF
+368 VVSFEHLTF
-378 GYNEGNTV
+378 GYDEGNTV
-386 LKDISFQVRQGETV
+386 LKDISFQAGQGDMV

-424 EHAGAVQLFGKSLT
+424 EHAGTIQLFGKSLT

-446 RHISMVSQE
+446 SHISMVSQE

-501 ILSERGGGLSGGQK
+501 LLSERGGGLSGGQK

-544 EAQVQIAMNAAM
+544 EAQVQNAMNAVM
-556 HNRTVLVI
+556 QNRTVLVI

-583 SIVESGTH
+583 GIVESGSH
-591 EELLGRDGEYRKLY
+591 EELLGRDGVYRKLY
-605 LQNFEEEQHTAE
+605 LKNFEEEQHTAE
-617 NGHSMPEERSEK
+617 NGNSLPEERGER

>member
-7 AFRKLARYVRPYNLW
+7 AFRRLTRYIKPYNLW
-22 VFITVI
+22 VFIAVI
-28 ASLSLAAIDI
+28 SSLCLAAIDI

-47 AQGTFSSTR
+47 AQGTFSSTQ
-56 NMIYLVVGMTLI
+56 NMIYLVVGMTVI

-94 LVHKFCDLPVSSVE
+94 LVHKFYDLPVSSVE
-108 RKFTG
+108 SKFTG

-122 TAMLQNFFIQQFAN
+122 TALLQNFFIQQFAN

-148 TLLLMTSWKLVLA
+148 TLLLLTSWKLVLA
-161 SLALMPVGMLITSLM
+161 SLALTPVGMIITSLM
-176 SRPIEKYSEQL
+176 SKPIEKYSKEL
-187 QEKMAHLNA
+187 QEKIAHLNA

-225 EEVVRRG
+225 EEVIKRG
-232 LGLEK
+232 LRLEK
-237 RYASITPVGVMML
+237 RYAFITPVGVMML

-263 LIQHGELNA
+263 LIQQGELNA

-314 WPDERQGGEITSAG
+314 WPDERQDGKITSIS
-328 QDRGDKVL
+328 QDL
-336 RLEDD
+336 EEDD
-341 ADREACQVS
+341 A
-350 QASGSETDGAESD
+350 ESKD
-363 DDAAV
+363 DIP
-368 VVVSFEHLTF
+368 VVSFEHLTF
-378 GYNEGNTV
+378 GYNEENTV
-386 LKDISFQVRQGETV
+386 LKEISFQVGQGETV

-424 EHAGAVQLFGKSLT
+424 EHAGTVQLFGKNLT

-446 RHISMVSQE
+446 SHISMVSQE
-455 PSLFPATIAE
+455 SSLFPATIAE

-470 RLEATREE
+470 RLEATRKE

-501 ILSERGGGLSGGQK
+501 LLSERGGGLSGGQK

-556 HNRTVLVI
+556 QNRTVLVI

-591 EELLGRDGEYRKLY
+591 EELLGRDGVYRKLY
-605 LQNFEEEQHTAE
+605 LQNFEGQQTEE
-617 NGHSMPEERSEK
+617 NGYSLPEERSER

>member
-1 MFRSNS
+1 MPLFRSNS
-7 AFRKLARYVRPYNLW
+7 AFRRLTRYIKPYNLW
-22 VFITVI
+22 VFIAVI
-28 ASLSLAAIDI
+28 SSLCLATIDI

-47 AQGTFSSTR
+47 AQGTFSSTQ
-56 NMIYLVVGMTLI
+56 NMIYLVVGMTVI

-94 LVHKFCDLPVSSVE
+94 LVHKFYDLPVSSVE
-108 RKFTG
+108 SKFTG

-122 TAMLQNFFIQQFAN
+122 TALLQNFFIQQFAN

-148 TLLLMTSWKLVLA
+148 TLLLLTSWKLVLA
-161 SLALMPVGMLITSLM
+161 SLALMPVGMIITSLM
-176 SRPIEKYSEQL
+176 SKPIEKYSKEL
-187 QEKMAHLNA
+187 QEKIAHLNA

-225 EEVVRRG
+225 EEVIKRG
-232 LGLEK
+232 LRLEK
-237 RYASITPVGVMML
+237 RYAFITPVGVMML

-263 LIQHGELNA
+263 LIQQGELNA

-314 WPDERQGGEITSAG
+314 WPDERQDGKITSIS
-328 QDRGDKVL
+328 QDL
-336 RLEDD
+336 EEDD
-341 ADREACQVS
+341 A
-350 QASGSETDGAESD
+350 ESKD
-363 DDAAV
+363 DIP
-368 VVVSFEHLTF
+368 VVSFEHLTF
-378 GYNEGNTV
+378 GYNEENTV
-386 LKDISFQVRQGETV
+386 LKEISFQVGQGETV

-424 EHAGAVQLFGKSLT
+424 EHAGTVQLFGKNLT

-446 RHISMVSQE
+446 SHISMVSQE

-470 RLEATREE
+470 RLEATRKE

-501 ILSERGGGLSGGQK
+501 LLSERGGGLSGGQK

-556 HNRTVLVI
+556 QNRTVLVI

-591 EELLGRDGEYRKLY
+591 EELLGREGVYRKLY
-605 LQNFEEEQHTAE
+605 LQNFEGQQTEE
-617 NGHSMPEERSEK
+617 NGYSLPEERSER

>member
-7 AFRKLARYVRPYNLW
+7 AFRRLARYVRPYNLW

-28 ASLSLAAIDI
+28 ASLCLAAIDI

-47 AQGTFSSTR
+47 AQGTFSSTQ

-122 TAMLQNFFIQQFAN
+122 TAVLQNFFIQQFSN

-148 TLLLMTSWKLVLA
+148 ILLLLTSWKLILA
-161 SLALMPVGMLITSLM
+161 SLALMPIGMIITSLM
-176 SRPIEKYSEQL
+176 SKPIEKYSADL
-187 QEKMAHLNA
+187 QEKIAHLNA

-219 KYMVIT
+219 KYMVIM
-225 EEVVRRG
+225 EEVVKRG
-232 LGLEK
+232 LRLEK
-237 RYASITPVGVMML
+237 RYAAITPVGVMML

-263 LIQHGELNA
+263 LIQQGELNA

-287 PVAMLPTIISQM
+287 PIAMLPTIISQM

-314 WPDERQGGEITSAG
+314 WQNERQNGEMTLVDQRRENRAPHL
-328 QDRGDKVL
+328 K
-336 RLEDD
+336 DD
-341 ADREACQVS
+341 ADGEANRM
-350 QASGSETDGAESD
+350 SEGGAESD
-363 DDAAV
+363 DDVDSVA
-368 VVVSFEHLTF
+368 VVSFEHLTF
-378 GYNEGNTV
+378 GYDEGNTV
-386 LKDISFQVRQGETV
+386 LKDISFQAGQGDMV

-424 EHAGAVQLFGKSLT
+424 EHAGTIQLFGKSLT

-446 RHISMVSQE
+446 SHISMVSQE
-455 PSLFPATIAE
+455 SWLFPATIAE

-501 ILSERGGGLSGGQK
+501 LLSERGGGLSGGQK

-544 EAQVQIAMNAAM
+544 EAQVQNAMNAVM
-556 HNRTVLVI
+556 QNRTVLVI

-583 SIVESGTH
+583 SIVESGSH
-591 EELLGRDGEYRKLY
+591 EELLGRDGVYRKLY
-605 LQNFEEEQHTAE
+605 LKNFEEEQHTAE
-617 NGHSMPEERSEK
+617 NGNSLPEERSER

>member
-7 AFRKLARYVRPYNLW
+7 AFRRLARYIKPYNLW
-22 VFITVI
+22 VFISVT
-28 ASLSLAAIDI
+28 ASLCLAAIDI
-38 ILGKAIEQM
+38 VLGKAIEQM
-47 AQGTFSSTR
+47 AQGTFSSTQ
-56 NMIYLVVGMTLI
+56 NMIYLVIGMTLI

-81 RFSVSALRDLRGD
+81 RFSVSALHDLRGD
-94 LVHKFCDLPVSSVE
+94 LVHKFYDLPVSSVE

-122 TAMLQNFFIQQFAN
+122 TALLQNFFIQQFAN
-136 LFYLPLVFTASL
+136 LFYLPLVFIASF
-148 TLLLMTSWKLVLA
+148 TLLVLTSWKLILA
-161 SLALMPVGMLITSLM
+161 SLALMSVGMIITSLM
-176 SRPIEKYSEQL
+176 SKPIKKYSEEL
-187 QEKMAHLNA
+187 QEKIAHLNA

-219 KYMVIT
+219 KYMLIT
-225 EEVVRRG
+225 EEVIKRG
-232 LGLEK
+232 LRLEK
-237 RYASITPVGVMML
+237 RYAFITPVGVMML

-263 LIQHGELNA
+263 LIQQGELNA

-299 KEAGGAAKHLFEVLD
+299 KEAEGAAKHLLEVLD
-314 WPDERQGGEITSAG
+314 WSDERQDGKITSITQAHE
-328 QDRGDKVL
+328 DETR
-336 RLEDD
+336 RLEDVVD
-341 ADREACQVS
+341 S
-350 QASGSETDGAESD
+350 ND
-363 DDAAV
+363 DIAV
-368 VVVSFEHLTF
+368 VSLEHLTF
-378 GYNEGNTV
+378 GYNEGNPV
-386 LKDISFQVRQGETV
+386 LQDISFRVGQGETV

-424 EHAGAVQLFGKSLT
+424 VHAGTVQLFGKDLT

-446 RHISMVSQE
+446 SHISMVSQE

-470 RLEATREE
+470 RLEATRKE

-501 ILSERGGGLSGGQK
+501 LLSERGGGLSGGQK

-521 RALLKNAPLLLLDEP
+521 RALLKDAPLLLLDEP

-544 EAQVQIAMNAAM
+544 EAQIQIAMDAAM
-556 HNRTVLVI
+556 QNRTVLVI
-564 AHRLSTVRQA
+564 AHRLSTIRQA

-591 EELLGRDGEYRKLY
+591 KELLGRDGVYRKLY
-605 LQNFEEEQHTAE
+605 LQNFDEGPQTGE
-617 NGHSMPEERSEK
+617 NGSSLPEERSER

>member
-7 AFRKLARYVRPYNLW
+7 AFRRLACYVRPYNLW
-22 VFITVI
+22 VFITVL
-28 ASLSLAAIDI
+28 ASLCLAAIDI

-47 AQGTFSSTR
+47 AEGTFSSTE

-94 LVHKFCDLPVSSVE
+94 LVHKFCDLPVSRVE

-122 TAMLQNFFIQQFAN
+122 TALLQNFFIEQFAN

-161 SLALMPVGMLITSLM
+161 SLALMPVGMIITSLM

-219 KYMVIT
+219 KYMVIM

-263 LIQHGELNA
+263 LIQQGELNA

-287 PVAMLPTIISQM
+287 PVSMLPTIISQM

-314 WPDERQGGEITSAG
+314 WPDERQGGEITSVGKAG
-328 QDRGDKVL
+328 GDEGL
-336 RLEDD
+336 RSGVD
-341 ADREACQVS
+341 ADREANQAN
-350 QASGSETDGAESD
+350 QASKSD

-368 VVVSFEHLTF
+368 VRFEHLTF

-386 LKDISFQVRQGETV
+386 LKDISFQVGQGETV

-424 EHAGAVQLFGKSLT
+424 EHAGTVQLFGKNLT

-446 RHISMVSQE
+446 SHISMVSQE

-470 RLEATREE
+470 RLKATREE

-501 ILSERGGGLSGGQK
+501 LLSERGGGLSGGQK

-544 EAQVQIAMNAAM
+544 EAQVQIAMNAVM

-605 LQNFEEEQHTAE
+605 LQNFEEEQYTVE

>member
-1 MFRSNS
+1 MFRLNS
-7 AFRKLARYVRPYNLW
+7 AFRRLARYVRPYNLW

-28 ASLSLAAIDI
+28 TSLCLAAIDI

-47 AQGTFSSTR
+47 AQGTFSSTQ

-122 TAMLQNFFIQQFAN
+122 TAVLQNFFIQQFAN

-148 TLLLMTSWKLVLA
+148 ILLLLTSWKLILA
-161 SLALMPVGMLITSLM
+161 SLALMPIGMIITSLM
-176 SRPIEKYSEQL
+176 SKPIEKYSADL
-187 QEKMAHLNA
+187 QEKIAHLNA

-219 KYMVIT
+219 KYMVIM
-225 EEVVRRG
+225 EGVVKRG
-232 LGLEK
+232 LRLEK
-237 RYASITPVGVMML
+237 RYAAITPVGVMML

-287 PVAMLPTIISQM
+287 PIAMLPTIISQM

-314 WPDERQGGEITSAG
+314 WQNERQDGEMTLVDQKRENRAPHL
-328 QDRGDKVL
+328 K
-336 RLEDD
+336 DD
-341 ADREACQVS
+341 ADGEANRM
-350 QASGSETDGAESD
+350 SEGGAESD
-363 DDAAV
+363 DDVDSVA
-368 VVVSFEHLTF
+368 VVSFEHLTF
-378 GYNEGNTV
+378 GYDEGNTV
-386 LKDISFQVRQGETV
+386 LKDISFQAGQGDMV

-424 EHAGAVQLFGKSLT
+424 EHAGTIQLFGKSLT

-446 RHISMVSQE
+446 SHISMVSQE

-470 RLEATREE
+470 RLEAAREE

-501 ILSERGGGLSGGQK
+501 LLSERGGGLSGGQK

-544 EAQVQIAMNAAM
+544 EAQVQNAMNAVM
-556 HNRTVLVI
+556 QNRTVLVI

-583 SIVESGTH
+583 SIVESGSH
-591 EELLGRDGEYRKLY
+591 EELLGRDGVYRKLY
-605 LQNFEEEQHTAE
+605 LKNFEEEQHTAE
-617 NGHSMPEERSEK
+617 NGNSLPEERGER

>member
-7 AFRKLARYVRPYNLW
+7 AFRRLTRYIKPYNLW
-22 VFITVI
+22 VFIAVI
-28 ASLSLAAIDI
+28 SSLCLAAIDI

-47 AQGTFSSTR
+47 AQGTFSSTQ
-56 NMIYLVVGMTLI
+56 NMIYLVVGMTVI

-94 LVHKFCDLPVSSVE
+94 LVHKFYDLPVSSVE
-108 RKFTG
+108 SKFTG

-122 TAMLQNFFIQQFAN
+122 TALLQNFFIQQFAN

-148 TLLLMTSWKLVLA
+148 TLLLLTSWKLVLA
-161 SLALMPVGMLITSLM
+161 SLALMPVGMIITSLM
-176 SRPIEKYSEQL
+176 SKPIEKYSKEL
-187 QEKMAHLNA
+187 QEKIAHLNA

-225 EEVVRRG
+225 EEVIKRG
-232 LGLEK
+232 LRLEK
-237 RYASITPVGVMML
+237 RYAFITPVGVMML

-263 LIQHGELNA
+263 LIQQGELNA

-314 WPDERQGGEITSAG
+314 WPDERQDGKITSIS
-328 QDRGDKVL
+328 QDL
-336 RLEDD
+336 EEDD
-341 ADREACQVS
+341 A
-350 QASGSETDGAESD
+350 ESKD
-363 DDAAV
+363 DIP
-368 VVVSFEHLTF
+368 VVSFEHLTF

-386 LKDISFQVRQGETV
+386 LKEISFQVGQGETV

-424 EHAGAVQLFGKSLT
+424 EHTGTVQLFGKNLT

-446 RHISMVSQE
+446 SHISMVSQE

-470 RLEATREE
+470 RLEATRKE

-501 ILSERGGGLSGGQK
+501 LLSERGGGLSGGQK

-556 HNRTVLVI
+556 QNRTVLVI

-591 EELLGRDGEYRKLY
+591 EELLGREGVYRKLY
-605 LQNFEEEQHTAE
+605 LQNFEGQQTEE
-617 NGHSMPEERSEK
+617 NGYSLPEERSER

>member
-1 MFRSNS
+1 MPLFRSNS
-7 AFRKLARYVRPYNLW
+7 AFRRLTRYIKPYNLW
-22 VFITVI
+22 VFIAVI
-28 ASLSLAAIDI
+28 SSLCLAAIDI

-47 AQGTFSSTR
+47 AQGTFSSTQ
-56 NMIYLVVGMTLI
+56 NMIYLVVGMTVI

-94 LVHKFCDLPVSSVE
+94 LVHKFYDLPVSSVE
-108 RKFTG
+108 SKFTG

-122 TAMLQNFFIQQFAN
+122 TALLQNFFIQQFAN

-148 TLLLMTSWKLVLA
+148 TLLLLTSWKLVLA
-161 SLALMPVGMLITSLM
+161 SLALMPVGMIITSLM
-176 SRPIEKYSEQL
+176 SKPIEKYSKEL
-187 QEKMAHLNA
+187 QEKIAHLNA

-225 EEVVRRG
+225 EEVIKRG
-232 LGLEK
+232 LRLEK
-237 RYASITPVGVMML
+237 RYAFITPVGVMML

-263 LIQHGELNA
+263 LIQQGELNA

-314 WPDERQGGEITSAG
+314 WPDERQDGKITSIS
-328 QDRGDKVL
+328 QDL
-336 RLEDD
+336 EEDD
-341 ADREACQVS
+341 A
-350 QASGSETDGAESD
+350 ESKD
-363 DDAAV
+363 DIP
-368 VVVSFEHLTF
+368 VVSFEHLTF

-386 LKDISFQVRQGETV
+386 LKEISFQVGQGETV

-424 EHAGAVQLFGKSLT
+424 EHAGTVQLFGKNLT

-446 RHISMVSQE
+446 SHISMVSQE

-470 RLEATREE
+470 RLEATRKE

-501 ILSERGGGLSGGQK
+501 LLSERGGGLSGGQK

-556 HNRTVLVI
+556 QNRTVLVI

-591 EELLGRDGEYRKLY
+591 EELLGREGVYRKLY
-605 LQNFEEEQHTAE
+605 LQNFEGQQTEE
-617 NGHSMPEERSEK
+617 NGYSLPEERSER

>member
-7 AFRKLARYVRPYNLW
+7 AFRRLTRYIKPYNLW
-22 VFITVI
+22 VFIAVI
-28 ASLSLAAIDI
+28 SSLCLATIDI

-47 AQGTFSSTR
+47 AQGTFSSTQ
-56 NMIYLVVGMTLI
+56 NMIYLVVGMTVI

-94 LVHKFCDLPVSSVE
+94 LVHKFYDLPVSSVE
-108 RKFTG
+108 SKFTG

-122 TAMLQNFFIQQFAN
+122 TALLQNFFIQQFAN

-148 TLLLMTSWKLVLA
+148 TLLLLTSWKLVLA
-161 SLALMPVGMLITSLM
+161 SLALMPVGMIITSLM
-176 SRPIEKYSEQL
+176 SKPIEKYSKEL
-187 QEKMAHLNA
+187 QEKIAHLNA

-225 EEVVRRG
+225 EEVIKRG
-232 LGLEK
+232 LRLEK
-237 RYASITPVGVMML
+237 RYAFVTPVGVMML

-263 LIQHGELNA
+263 LIQQGELNA

-314 WPDERQGGEITSAG
+314 WPDERQDGKITSIS
-328 QDRGDKVL
+328 QDL
-336 RLEDD
+336 EEDD
-341 ADREACQVS
+341 A
-350 QASGSETDGAESD
+350 ESKD
-363 DDAAV
+363 DIP
-368 VVVSFEHLTF
+368 VVSFEHLTF
-378 GYNEGNTV
+378 GYNEENTV
-386 LKDISFQVRQGETV
+386 LKEISFQVGQGETV

-424 EHAGAVQLFGKSLT
+424 EHAGTVQLFGKNLT

-446 RHISMVSQE
+446 SHISMVSQE

-470 RLEATREE
+470 RLEATRKE

-501 ILSERGGGLSGGQK
+501 LLSERGGGLSGGQK

-556 HNRTVLVI
+556 QNRTVLVI

-591 EELLGRDGEYRKLY
+591 EELLGRDGVYRKLY
-605 LQNFEEEQHTAE
+605 LQNFEGQQTEE
-617 NGHSMPEERSEK
+617 NGYSLPEERSER

>member
-1 MFRSNS
+1 
-7 AFRKLARYVRPYNLW
+7 
-22 VFITVI
+22 VI
-28 ASLSLAAIDI
+28 ASLCLAAIDI

-47 AQGTFSSTR
+47 AQGTFSSTQ

-122 TAMLQNFFIQQFAN
+122 TAVLQNFFIQQFSN

-148 TLLLMTSWKLVLA
+148 ILLLLTSWKLILA
-161 SLALMPVGMLITSLM
+161 SLALMPIGMIITSLM
-176 SRPIEKYSEQL
+176 SKPIEKYSADL
-187 QEKMAHLNA
+187 QEKIAHLNA

-219 KYMVIT
+219 KYMVIM
-225 EEVVRRG
+225 EEVVKRG
-232 LGLEK
+232 LRLEK
-237 RYASITPVGVMML
+237 RYAAITPVGVMML

-287 PVAMLPTIISQM
+287 PIAMLPTIISQM

-314 WPDERQGGEITSAG
+314 WQNERQDGEMTLVDQRRENRAPH
-328 QDRGDKVL
+328 
-336 RLEDD
+336 LEDD
-341 ADREACQVS
+341 ADGEANRM
-350 QASGSETDGAESD
+350 SEGGAESD
-363 DDAAV
+363 DGVDGVA
-368 VVVSFEHLTF
+368 VVSFEHLTF
-378 GYNEGNTV
+378 GYDEGNTV
-386 LKDISFQVRQGETV
+386 LKDISFQAGQGDMV

-424 EHAGAVQLFGKSLT
+424 EHAGTIQLFGKSLT

-446 RHISMVSQE
+446 SHISMVSQE
-455 PSLFPATIAE
+455 SSLFPATIAE

-501 ILSERGGGLSGGQK
+501 LLSERGGGLSGGQK

-544 EAQVQIAMNAAM
+544 EAQVQNAMNAVM
-556 HNRTVLVI
+556 QNRTVLVI

-583 SIVESGTH
+583 SIVESGSH
-591 EELLGRDGEYRKLY
+591 EELLGRDGVYRKLY
-605 LQNFEEEQHTAE
+605 LKNFEEEQHTAK
-617 NGHSMPEERSEK
+617 NGNSLPEERSER

>member
-1 MFRSNS
+1 MSLFRSNS
-7 AFRKLARYVRPYNLW
+7 AFRRLARYVRPYNLW
-22 VFITVI
+22 VLITVI
-28 ASLSLAAIDI
+28 ASLCLAAIDI

-47 AQGTFSSTR
+47 AQGTFSSAQ

-122 TAMLQNFFIQQFAN
+122 TAVLQNFFIQQFAN

-148 TLLLMTSWKLVLA
+148 TLLLLTSWKLILA
-161 SLALMPVGMLITSLM
+161 SLALMPVGMIITSLM
-176 SRPIEKYSEQL
+176 SKPIEKYSEEL

-219 KYMVIT
+219 KYMVIM
-225 EEVVRRG
+225 EEVVKRG
-232 LGLEK
+232 LRLEK
-237 RYASITPVGVMML
+237 RYAFITPVGVMML
-250 ATPIILVIVYGGY
+250 ATPIILVIAYGGY
-263 LIQHGELNA
+263 LIQQGELNA

-287 PVAMLPTIISQM
+287 PISMLPTIISQM
-299 KEAGGAAKHLFEVLD
+299 KEAGGAAKHLFELLD
-314 WPDERQGGEITSAG
+314 WPDERQGGEITSVG
-328 QDRGDKVL
+328 QDRGDKAR

-341 ADREACQVS
+341 ADREANQT
-350 QASGSETDGAESD
+350 SGSEAGGAESND
-363 DDAAV
+363 DIA
-368 VVVSFEHLTF
+368 VVSFEHLTF

-386 LKDISFQVRQGETV
+386 LKDISFQVGQGETV

-424 EHAGAVQLFGKSLT
+424 EHVGTVQLFGKSLT

-446 RHISMVSQE
+446 SHISMVSQE

-501 ILSERGGGLSGGQK
+501 LLSERGGGLSGGQK

-556 HNRTVLVI
+556 QNRTVLVI

-574 NRIIVLDQG
+574 NRIIVLDEG

-591 EELLGRDGEYRKLY
+591 EELLGRDGVYRKLY
-605 LQNFEEEQHTAE
+605 LKNFEEEQHTME
-617 NGHSMPEERSEK
+617 NGNSMSEERSEN

>member
-7 AFRKLARYVRPYNLW
+7 AFRRLTRYIKPYNLW
-22 VFITVI
+22 VFIAVI
-28 ASLSLAAIDI
+28 SSLCLAAIDI

-47 AQGTFSSTR
+47 AQGTFSSTQ
-56 NMIYLVVGMTLI
+56 NMIYLVVGMTVI

-94 LVHKFCDLPVSSVE
+94 LVHKFYDLPVSSVE
-108 RKFTG
+108 SKFTG

-122 TAMLQNFFIQQFAN
+122 TALLQNFFIQQFAN

-148 TLLLMTSWKLVLA
+148 TLLLLTSWKLVLA
-161 SLALMPVGMLITSLM
+161 SLALMPVGMIITSLM
-176 SRPIEKYSEQL
+176 SKPIEKYSKEL
-187 QEKMAHLNA
+187 QEKIAHLNA

-225 EEVVRRG
+225 EEVIKRG
-232 LGLEK
+232 LRLEK
-237 RYASITPVGVMML
+237 RYAFITPVGVMML

-263 LIQHGELNA
+263 LIQQGELNA

-314 WPDERQGGEITSAG
+314 WPDERQDGKITSIS
-328 QDRGDKVL
+328 QDLK
-336 RLEDD
+336 EDD
-341 ADREACQVS
+341 A
-350 QASGSETDGAESD
+350 ESKD
-363 DDAAV
+363 DIP
-368 VVVSFEHLTF
+368 VVSFEHLTF

-386 LKDISFQVRQGETV
+386 LKEISFQVGQGETV

-424 EHAGAVQLFGKSLT
+424 EHAGTVQLFGKNLT

-446 RHISMVSQE
+446 SHISMVSQE

-470 RLEATREE
+470 RLEATRKE

-501 ILSERGGGLSGGQK
+501 LLSERGGGLSGGQK

-556 HNRTVLVI
+556 QNRTVLVI

-591 EELLGRDGEYRKLY
+591 EELLGRDGVYRKLY
-605 LQNFEEEQHTAE
+605 LQNFEGQQTEE
-617 NGHSMPEERSEK
+617 NGYSLPEERSER

>member
-7 AFRKLARYVRPYNLW
+7 AFRRLTRYIKPYNLW
-22 VFITVI
+22 VFIAVI
-28 ASLSLAAIDI
+28 SSLCLAAIDI

-47 AQGTFSSTR
+47 AQGTFSSTQ
-56 NMIYLVVGMTLI
+56 NMIYLVVGMTVI

-94 LVHKFCDLPVSSVE
+94 LVHKFYDLPVSSVE
-108 RKFTG
+108 SKFTG

-122 TAMLQNFFIQQFAN
+122 TALLQNFFIQQFAN

-148 TLLLMTSWKLVLA
+148 TLLLLTSWKLVLA
-161 SLALMPVGMLITSLM
+161 SLALMPVGMIITSLM
-176 SRPIEKYSEQL
+176 SKPIEKYSKEL
-187 QEKMAHLNA
+187 QEKIAHLNA

-225 EEVVRRG
+225 EEVIKRG
-232 LGLEK
+232 LRLEK
-237 RYASITPVGVMML
+237 RYAFITPVGVMML

-263 LIQHGELNA
+263 LIQQGELNA

-314 WPDERQGGEITSAG
+314 WPDERQDGKITSIS
-328 QDRGDKVL
+328 QDLK
-336 RLEDD
+336 EDD
-341 ADREACQVS
+341 A
-350 QASGSETDGAESD
+350 ESKD
-363 DDAAV
+363 DIP
-368 VVVSFEHLTF
+368 VVSFEHLTF

-386 LKDISFQVRQGETV
+386 LKEISFQVGQGETV

-424 EHAGAVQLFGKSLT
+424 EHAGTVQLFGKNLT

-446 RHISMVSQE
+446 SHISMVSQE

-470 RLEATREE
+470 RLEATRKE

-501 ILSERGGGLSGGQK
+501 LLSERGGGLSGGQK

-556 HNRTVLVI
+556 QNRTVLVI

-591 EELLGRDGEYRKLY
+591 EELLGREGVYRKLY
-605 LQNFEEEQHTAE
+605 LQNFEGQQTEE
-617 NGHSMPEERSEK
+617 NGYSLPEERSER

>member
-1 MFRSNS
+1 MFRLNS
-7 AFRKLARYVRPYNLW
+7 AFRRLARYVRPYNLW

-28 ASLSLAAIDI
+28 ASLCLAAIDI
-38 ILGKAIEQM
+38 VLGKAIEQM
-47 AQGTFSSTR
+47 AQGTFSSTQ

-122 TAMLQNFFIQQFAN
+122 TAVLQNFFIQQFAN

-148 TLLLMTSWKLVLA
+148 ILLLLTSWKLILA
-161 SLALMPVGMLITSLM
+161 SLALMPIGMIITSLM
-176 SRPIEKYSEQL
+176 SKPIEKYSSDL
-187 QEKMAHLNA
+187 QEKIAHLNA

-219 KYMVIT
+219 KYMVIM
-225 EEVVRRG
+225 EEVVKRG
-232 LGLEK
+232 LRLEK
-237 RYASITPVGVMML
+237 RYAAITPVGVMML

-287 PVAMLPTIISQM
+287 PIAMLPTIISQM

-314 WPDERQGGEITSAG
+314 WQNERQDGEITLID
-328 QDRGDKVL
+328 QKRENEVPHLK
-336 RLEDD
+336 DD
-341 ADREACQVS
+341 ANGKANRM
-350 QASGSETDGAESD
+350 SEGGAESD
-363 DDAAV
+363 DDFDSVA
-368 VVVSFEHLTF
+368 VVSFEHLTF
-378 GYNEGNTV
+378 GYDEGNTV
-386 LKDISFQVRQGETV
+386 LKDISFQAGQGDMV

-424 EHAGAVQLFGKSLT
+424 EHAGTIQLFGKSLT

-446 RHISMVSQE
+446 SHISMVSQE

-501 ILSERGGGLSGGQK
+501 LLSERGGGLSGGQK

-544 EAQVQIAMNAAM
+544 EAQVQNAMNAVM
-556 HNRTVLVI
+556 QNRTVLVI

-583 SIVESGTH
+583 SIVESGSH
-591 EELLGRDGEYRKLY
+591 EELLGRDGVYRKLY
-605 LQNFEEEQHTAE
+605 LKNFEEEQHTAE
-617 NGHSMPEERSEK
+617 NGNSLPEERGER

>member
-1 MFRSNS
+1 MFRLNS
-7 AFRKLARYVRPYNLW
+7 AFRRLARYVRPYNLW

-28 ASLSLAAIDI
+28 ASLCLAAIDI
-38 ILGKAIEQM
+38 VLGKAIEHM
-47 AQGTFSSTR
+47 AQGTFSSTQ

-122 TAMLQNFFIQQFAN
+122 TAVLQNFFIQQFAN

-148 TLLLMTSWKLVLA
+148 ILLLLTSWKLILA
-161 SLALMPVGMLITSLM
+161 SLALMPIGMIITSLM
-176 SRPIEKYSEQL
+176 SKPIEKYSADL
-187 QEKMAHLNA
+187 QEKIAHLNA

-219 KYMVIT
+219 KYMVIM
-225 EEVVRRG
+225 EEVVKRG
-232 LGLEK
+232 LRLEK
-237 RYASITPVGVMML
+237 RYAAITPVGVMML

-287 PVAMLPTIISQM
+287 PIAMLPTIISQM

-314 WPDERQGGEITSAG
+314 WQNERQDGEMTLVD
-328 QDRGDKVL
+328 QK
-336 RLEDD
+336 
-341 ADREACQVS
+341 RENEAPHLKDE
-350 QASGSETDGAESD
+350 ANGEANRMSEGGAESD
-363 DDAAV
+363 DDVDSVA
-368 VVVSFEHLTF
+368 VVSFEHLTF
-378 GYNEGNTV
+378 GYDEGNTV
-386 LKDISFQVRQGETV
+386 LKDISFQAGQGDMV

-424 EHAGAVQLFGKSLT
+424 EHAGTIQLFGKSLT

-446 RHISMVSQE
+446 SHISMVSQE

-470 RLEATREE
+470 RLAATREE

-501 ILSERGGGLSGGQK
+501 LLSERGGGLSGGQK

-544 EAQVQIAMNAAM
+544 EAQVQNAMNAVM
-556 HNRTVLVI
+556 QNRTVLVI

-583 SIVESGTH
+583 SIVESGSH
-591 EELLGRDGEYRKLY
+591 EELLSRDGVYRKLY
-605 LQNFEEEQHTAE
+605 LKNFEEEQHTAE
-617 NGHSMPEERSEK
+617 NGFSLPEERGER